1 MNKRFSTLLATAL
14 VAGGIT
20 SVSAAVYLSTP
31 AGPNRD
37 VTKIEEGK
45 AYQLATDVNGAT
57 LLSMENNGGVY
68 STFTQQYNATNFDL
82 AASLWTITSKENM
95 VGGPDFTL
103 TNQLTKMPLAVDLDE
118 LTTTLQD
125 VNMGGSVSSWKWLS
139 STSSPSAYTGK
150 VLVSYFD
157 KDSVVYLSFNGT
169 QLQAAKSHVDQ
180 VPTTALTLWPGTA
193 QPFVLEAKD
202 LNTKLGEDPEGDSFQ
217 LTADP
222 ELSDKLGEDY
232 YSTLGNIFTK
242 NTYRAWNLIT
252 ARTNVDNFDIH
263 VYGSGITDADT
274 ELSGYVMMQVIDDA
288 TNDKPFDAKY
298 LVADTAYIEGLSVNN
313 QNFVQFADTA
323 TILSQTNVAGTYMTG
338 LRPGRDINSA
348 FFKFIYYPTQDSI
361 AIEVKG
367 YMTENTTTAPVNG
380 KNTVWN
386 VAGTDKTVIL
396 NQLTAASEITLGAA
410 PANINFSLG
419 DGTTNRTSKDN
430 GGYVITNE
438 KGQYLAVPIYNT
450 KINGWAAAEWV
461 TVDAAAQ
468 DVMRMPAYQWIVVK
482 NDTMTVDAAKVS
494 TITLTNREFANTA
507 KSIQLRQN
515 EGGKYQFS
523 YELGV
528 TSNVDSLTFTP
539 IAASILADEELGY
552 LNLDDEVLDV
562 QTYNF
567 SYFHAYANEDRFIGM
582 MEDSIMNVMNG
593 KLSFSMDKETTP
605 AAYGYTTPY
614 VAGLKQLT
622 RVIYTPYVKTAGGN
636 LYITVDSENRYR
648 LTDKETDAQKFYL
661 KENNYVSEAPY
672 YAFIRLTA
680 TDSTKMGS
688 ADQDLNVILR
698 DQVLAETRTSAFA
711 VVPNEAPLYR
721 RFNTALDG
729 AVTGEEDAAKIL
741 RFKEVYR
748 GEYLMD
754 ENNVNFQNE
763 GIAYVGIERA
773 DRVAEGAGLSF
784 MVDTAVLNDS
794 PAGEIKPQYFIY
806 VNRVAVEGVDP
817 DPCPEH
823 GYDPN
828 CPHWT
833 PGKSGFEV
841 ASYMV
846 SFQDSVTK
854 KVSNYNKLYQWGD
867 YTRVGFVKGL
877 RVDGSDSLYILTNGF
892 DQMAVADLDT
902 AVINKN
908 YKETGVADDYIIN
921 LRKLRQDDNHHNY
934 TWSFRYINPE
944 AALTAENNDGLENA
958 FLIESNNYDGR
969 KTQPIRAAWLKS
981 QNGCLVLTDESSTFE
996 NAQTGN
1002 DDALIFNIEI
1012 GSEDDM
1018 ATDNDEITASEVK
1031 VIAGN
1036 GQITISGAAG
1046 KQVVVSNILGQVVA
1060 NTVLTSDNATI
1071 AAPQGVVVVAV
1082 EGEEAVKAIVK

>member
-1 MNKRFSTLLATAL
+1 MIMNKRFSTLLATAL

-31 AGPNRD
+31 AGPNPD

-367 YMTENTTTAPVNG
+367 YMTVYLHG
-380 KNTVWN
+380 K
-386 VAGTDKTVIL
+386 G
-396 NQLTAASEITLGAA
+396 
-410 PANINFSLG
+410 
-419 DGTTNRTSKDN
+419 
-430 GGYVITNE
+430 
-438 KGQYLAVPIYNT
+438 
-450 KINGWAAAEWV
+450 
-461 TVDAAAQ
+461 
-468 DVMRMPAYQWIVVK
+468 
-482 NDTMTVDAAKVS
+482 
-494 TITLTNREFANTA
+494 
-507 KSIQLRQN
+507 
-515 EGGKYQFS
+515 
-523 YELGV
+523 
-528 TSNVDSLTFTP
+528 
-539 IAASILADEELGY
+539 
-552 LNLDDEVLDV
+552 
-562 QTYNF
+562 
-567 SYFHAYANEDRFIGM
+567 
-582 MEDSIMNVMNG
+582 
-593 KLSFSMDKETTP
+593 
-605 AAYGYTTPY
+605 
-614 VAGLKQLT
+614 
-622 RVIYTPYVKTAGGN
+622 
-636 LYITVDSENRYR
+636 
-648 LTDKETDAQKFYL
+648 
-661 KENNYVSEAPY
+661 
-672 YAFIRLTA
+672 
-680 TDSTKMGS
+680 
-688 ADQDLNVILR
+688 
-698 DQVLAETRTSAFA
+698 
-711 VVPNEAPLYR
+711 
-721 RFNTALDG
+721 
-729 AVTGEEDAAKIL
+729 
-741 RFKEVYR
+741 
-748 GEYLMD
+748 
-754 ENNVNFQNE
+754 
-763 GIAYVGIERA
+763 
-773 DRVAEGAGLSF
+773 
-784 MVDTAVLNDS
+784 
-794 PAGEIKPQYFIY
+794 
-806 VNRVAVEGVDP
+806 
-817 DPCPEH
+817 
-823 GYDPN
+823 
-828 CPHWT
+828 
-833 PGKSGFEV
+833 
-841 ASYMV
+841 
-846 SFQDSVTK
+846 
-854 KVSNYNKLYQWGD
+854 
-867 YTRVGFVKGL
+867 
-877 RVDGSDSLYILTNGF
+877 
-892 DQMAVADLDT
+892 
-902 AVINKN
+902 
-908 YKETGVADDYIIN
+908 
-921 LRKLRQDDNHHNY
+921 
-934 TWSFRYINPE
+934 
-944 AALTAENNDGLENA
+944 
-958 FLIESNNYDGR
+958 
-969 KTQPIRAAWLKS
+969 
-981 QNGCLVLTDESSTFE
+981 
-996 NAQTGN
+996 
-1002 DDALIFNIEI
+1002 
-1012 GSEDDM
+1012 
-1018 ATDNDEITASEVK
+1018 
-1031 VIAGN
+1031 
-1036 GQITISGAAG
+1036 
-1046 KQVVVSNILGQVVA
+1046 
-1060 NTVLTSDNATI
+1060 
-1071 AAPQGVVVVAV
+1071 
-1082 EGEEAVKAIVK
+1082 